1 MKKKYISPTVEVIE
15 LVTPPLLVTS
25 GSGELG
31 APAAG
36 DAFEG
41 AEDPFGFFDIMFH

>member
-15 LVTPPLLVTS
+15 LVTAPLLVTS

-36 DAFEG
+36 DTFDSGDEFF
-41 AEDPFGFFDIMFH
+41 DFFDIMFR